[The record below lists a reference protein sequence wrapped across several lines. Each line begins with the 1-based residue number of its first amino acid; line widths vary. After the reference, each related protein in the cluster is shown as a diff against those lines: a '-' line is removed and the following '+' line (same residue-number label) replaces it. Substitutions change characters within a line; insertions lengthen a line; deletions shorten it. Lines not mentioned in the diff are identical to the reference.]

1 MQADKKKVLSF
12 ATGSDRAPIKGL
24 GSLRFVISRMGP
36 DSELY
41 VGRWGRWGGHI
52 VSVAS
57 RAPSFAVVVSRL
69 PTSHT
74 CFNHLLLPEYSS
86 KAKLETK
93 LRAAISQAEGFGLL

>member
-41 VGRWGRWGGHI
+41 VGRWGGHI

-57 RAPSFAVVVSRL
+57 RALSFAVVVSRL